1 MERSLKEPLN
11 HSAMTCSFFLSF
23 FLPPWLVLQSVNF
36 VTASDDNTCA
46 IWDLRN
52 TKERLR
58 TLEGHT
64 GWVKNCEVFGT
75 NLVTFALDAT
85 LRNWDIS
92 EFTPAR
98 EVCADLLMAGD
109 KFLRCEIEWS
119 GAWFFMVDVSLS

>member
-1 MERSLKEPLN
+1 MIKNHLTGYFSVIMRESSGKKPEGTFESLSN
-11 HSAMTCSFFLSF
+11 DMFFLSF
-23 FLPPWLVLQSVNF
+23 FLPWLVLQSVNF

-98 EVCADLLMAGD
+98 EVCAELLMAGVG
-109 KFLRCEIEWS
+109 IS
-119 GAWFFMVDVSLS
+119 DV